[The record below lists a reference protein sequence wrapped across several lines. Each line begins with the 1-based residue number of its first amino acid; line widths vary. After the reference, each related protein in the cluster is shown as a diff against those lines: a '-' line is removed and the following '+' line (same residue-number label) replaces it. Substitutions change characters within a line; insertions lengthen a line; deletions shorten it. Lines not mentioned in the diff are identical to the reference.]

1 MRTQERAALAAL
13 FCLLALLHPVARAQ
27 GDAPVPRPEV
37 KVGDRWSYQRVD
49 YDSGR
54 VFGRYTMEVAF
65 AERGVIHVVT
75 TRAKKLEERDNTF
88 TSDWNAVATDGRVFN
103 PHTGLLRF
111 PLRVGDSYRT
121 QFEAAILKKSGR
133 ASNDRQVKVVGWE
146 EVEVPAGKFR
156 ALKIVA
162 EGSFQRLDNA
172 SSGTSRN
179 VIWYVPEVRRWV
191 KMVGE
196 NRPIGRGGRGE
207 HTGEELLD
215 YELK

>member
-1 MRTQERAALAAL
+1 MRKA
-13 FCLLALLHPVARAQ
+13 LALLFLLPALCAAQ
-27 GDAPVPRPEV
+27 GEAPLPRPEV

-49 YDSGR
+49 YDTGR
-54 VFGRYTMEVAF
+54 VFGKYVLEVVF

-75 TRAKKLEERDNTF
+75 TRTKKMEEGDNTF
-88 TSDWNAVATDGRVFN
+88 TADWNAVSTDGRVFN

-111 PLRVGDSYRT
+111 PLRVGDSYGT
-121 QFEAAILKKSGR
+121 QFETALLKKGGR

-146 EVEVPAGKFR
+146 DVEVPAGKFR

-162 EGSFQRLDNA
+162 EGSFQRLDNV

-179 VIWYVPEVRRWV
+179 VIWYVPAVRRWV

-196 NRPIGRGGRGE
+196 NRPIGRGGRGD

-215 YELK
+215 YKLK